1 MAWSARATNLSHGA
15 KGCCD
20 DGLWTAQHKTGHR
33 PAQGFWHLTLAFRP
47 VVIVECVCL
56 CGGKR
61 NGTAVG
67 SGCRLLLYL
76 LFLMPGLRMRFC
88 SFKRDGLRRKAMLL
102 YALWVG
108 KLVSALVLLLF
119 YNGKQKAVC
128 VSALGGLLR
137 VERILRKCPVIVSP
151 WLHGEFIMA
160 C

>member
-1 MAWSARATNLSHGA
+1 MNKTRNNTPAKKKNNVPWYALVNVDWYGLVSAGHEPVSRCEGM
-15 KGCCD
+15 
-20 DGLWTAQHKTGHR
+20 LWRRVVNSTAQNGPQTG
-33 PAQGFWHLTLAFRP
+33 AGILALDISISPGCNCRM
-47 VVIVECVCL
+47 CVCV

-76 LFLMPGLRMRFC
+76 LFLIPSLRMRFC

-119 YNGKQKAVC
+119 YNGKQKDV
-128 VSALGGLLR
+128 
-137 VERILRKCPVIVSP
+137 
-151 WLHGEFIMA
+151 
-160 C
+160 